1 MLQAVINVDSLMRRR
16 LCAKLQ
22 GGFSHLL
29 FAGPAR
35 HRSIASHIVDNRDLC
50 LPHLHSTPQLGG
62 PCRNIATTYN
72 MKKTRMVWLHDG
84 ENYFEDM
91 ITRFDTIHERDRQT
105 DRQTHSHTN
114 AA

>member
-1 MLQAVINVDSLMRRR
+1 M
-16 LCAKLQ
+16 
-22 GGFSHLL
+22 
-29 FAGPAR
+29 P
-35 HRSIASHIVDNRDLC
+35 
-50 LPHLHSTPQLGG
+50 TPPVFDAPVRG

-105 DRQTHSHTN
+105 DRQTDTLTHKRRMT
-114 AA
+114 A